1 MIFIREANMQ
11 VPVLSN
17 DIDVLAHTPE
27 GQYFDRKSARIKPND
42 LAKII
47 TAMANSAGGKV
58 AIGIENDGTVT
69 GFAQDKAHRPEE
81 FEQCALMHTTN
92 TSNSLWK
99 TAAPPECCAARTP
112 WKATSAKMFWS
123 LLTNTKSQRYNSHI
137 PRRKSPNEILQRS

>member
-1 MIFIREANMQ
+1 MQ

-58 AIGIENDGTVT
+58 ALPVFVCV
-69 GFAQDKAHRPEE
+69 GFMVVRFVPVW
-81 FEQCALMHTTN
+81 FV
-92 TSNSLWK
+92 
-99 TAAPPECCAARTP
+99 
-112 WKATSAKMFWS
+112 
-123 LLTNTKSQRYNSHI
+123 
-137 PRRKSPNEILQRS
+137 

>member
-1 MIFIREANMQ
+1 MQ

-81 FEQCALMHTTN
+81 FEQCALMHCEP
-92 TSNSLWK
+92 S
-99 TAAPPECCAARTP
+99 PDVTP
-112 WKATSAKMFWS
+112 
-123 LLTNTKSQRYNSHI
+123 LRI
-137 PRRKSPNEILQRS
+137 PRPQHQGRGRLRTGTEHRAFTQSCHQTQERW

>member
-1 MIFIREANMQ
+1 MQ

-81 FEQCALMHTTN
+81 FEQCALMHCEP
-92 TSNSLWK
+92 S
-99 TAAPPECCAARTP
+99 PDVTP
-112 WKATSAKMFWS
+112 
-123 LLTNTKSQRYNSHI
+123 LRLPVLNTKGEDDFVLVLNIEPSRNHVI
-137 PRRKSPNEILQRS
+137 KRKNDGEVFLRVADKSMPLNYDQTLKL

>member
-1 MIFIREANMQ
+1 MQ

-58 AIGIENDGTVT
+58 AIGI
-69 GFAQDKAHRPEE
+69 
-81 FEQCALMHTTN
+81 
-92 TSNSLWK
+92 
-99 TAAPPECCAARTP
+99 
-112 WKATSAKMFWS
+112 
-123 LLTNTKSQRYNSHI
+123 
-137 PRRKSPNEILQRS
+137 